1 MPKLLFN
8 CDQVFDVLTRGPFP
22 AGEPSDDAVEQH
34 LRACHDCRC
43 LAEALRPAVALLHEA
58 IASDDACGL
67 PEYQG
72 ALAERRSP
80 GRNMLSPRPLPRGMR
95 QLSHS
100 PMISRPR
107 PQADN
112 LLKLVRLTAAAMLV
126 VALGI
131 LVYGFSAAPT
141 SSPAMPLAQRPAF
154 AEPLAEPEPTAD
166 GLLRLASLR
175 LPAACLPNEHR
186 PRSPQ
191 HAALLIAAL
200 QNGTLANLHCCTECH
215 HATAALHSAAL
226 RSAVA
231 ITALTEHCRTCHR
244 S

>member
-22 AGEPSDDAVEQH
+22 AGEPSDDVVEQH

-43 LAEALRPAVALLHEA
+43 LAEALRPAVALFHEA
-58 IASDDACGL
+58 ISSDDACGL

-72 ALAERRSP
+72 ALAERHSP
-80 GRNMLSPRPLPRGMR
+80 SRNVLLPRPLPRGMR
-95 QLSHS
+95 QLNQS

-112 LLKLVRLTAAAMLV
+112 LLKMVRLSAAAMLV

-131 LVYGFSAAPT
+131 LVYGFSASPT
-141 SSPAMPLAQRPAF
+141 SSPAMPLAQRPAV
-154 AEPLAEPEPTAD
+154 AMPIDEREPTAD
-166 GLLRLASLR
+166 GLLRLAALR
-175 LPAACLPNEHR
+175 LPEACLPSDHR
-186 PRSPQ
+186 PRSAQ
-191 HAALLIAAL
+191 HAAMLLASM
-200 QNGTLANLHCCTECH
+200 QNGALANLQCCTECH
-215 HATAALHSAAL
+215 HATAALQ
-226 RSAVA
+226 SAVA
-231 ITALTEHCRTCHR
+231 ITALTEHCRICHR